1 MVAPFEQAVV
11 NLTVGEISPLP
22 VQTQFGWHVISLND
36 MRAVQVPAFE
46 EVSSEIAAEL
56 QRVAI
61 EDRVKMMVD
70 RASVDRVDQA
80 TLNVDAIKTDL
91 SKMD

>member
-1 MVAPFEQAVV
+1 
-11 NLTVGEISPLP
+11 
-22 VQTQFGWHVISLND
+22 
-36 MRAVQVPAFE
+36 
-46 EVSSEIAAEL
+46 
-56 QRVAI
+56 
-61 EDRVKMMVD
+61 MMVD